1 VEQVRFWLGFLLVGA
16 SIFLPG
22 MGAIFLVLFMLGN
35 DDPMFWAI
43 AFPAAAVA
51 AFAFA
56 VWRWKRDA
64 SKHPLSD
71 DEAANSF
78 EAGMHAARIGCGMLK
93 TTSRRP

>member
-1 VEQVRFWLGFLLVGA
+1 MRFWLGFLLVGA

-35 DDPMFWAI
+35 DDPMLWAI
-43 AFPAAAVA
+43 AFPVAAVA

-71 DEAANSF
+71 NEAANSF
-78 EAGMHAARIGCGMLK
+78 EAGMHAARIGCGLLK
-93 TTSRRP
+93 TPPSRRY